1 MKAENKAYII
11 TTTQKE
17 NQTFPM
23 VNFIGNILDCA
34 FICRFFLFINQ
45 HVIMFLI
52 IVITYKRT
60 GNDFIVWNTTI
71 F

>member
-23 VNFIGNILDCA
+23 VNFIGNMSYYRKSVHHFNL
-34 FICRFFLFINQ
+34 
-45 HVIMFLI
+45 
-52 IVITYKRT
+52 KK
-60 GNDFIVWNTTI
+60 
-71 F
+71 